1 MERAYSSE
9 RQGAERSGPAA
20 TPAPEPRL
28 GPRERLFQGSSWTA
42 FRLVVDAGML
52 ALGNA
57 AALYGAPAAN
67 ADSSARN
74 LVWLLPPLVIAL
86 LAASRMYRDTI
97 QVRIIDGL
105 GQVLAAT
112 SLAAISLI
120 AAAALV
126 DPGAAAGPVLARAW
140 LFGTLYLAGGRIL
153 LGWAQRR
160 ARATGLIAKPTLIV
174 GAGLIGAHVERRL
187 TSQPELGLRPVG
199 YLDADPPPAEMVPD
213 RHAPVLGGPDDLG
226 RVAAQT
232 RAVHVV
238 LGFSTAPDRLLI
250 PLVRECELLGLEV
263 SLVPRLF
270 ESVNLRVR
278 LEHLGGLPLFGLHT
292 INPKGWQF
300 AIKHISDRIVAASLL
315 LVLSPLLACL
325 ALAVRLS
332 SPGPVLFRQR
342 RLGRDGREFQMLKFR
357 SMSAADELAPEAMPD
372 NVVALRG
379 DLGPG
384 GAEGPDRRTRVGTL
398 MRRTSLDELPQLI
411 NVLRGEMSLI
421 GPRPERPE
429 FVDVFGARI
438 ARYTDRHRVKSGIT
452 GWAQVHRLR
461 GETSLRDRVEWD
473 NYYIE
478 NWSLWLDLKIL
489 LLTLTAFFHRAE

>member
-9 RQGAERSGPAA
+9 RQGAERSGPAN
-20 TPAPEPRL
+20 TPVPAPRL
-28 GPRERLFQGSSWTA
+28 GLRAGLFQGSGWTA
-42 FRLVVDAGML
+42 FRLVVDAGLL

-67 ADSSARN
+67 ADSSARD

-105 GQVLAAT
+105 GQVIAAT

-153 LGWAQRR
+153 LGWAQRN
-160 ARATGLIAKPTLIV
+160 ARQTGLIAKPTLIV

-213 RHAPVLGGPDDLG
+213 RHAPVLGGPDDLR

-232 RAVHVV
+232 RAAHVV
-238 LGFSTAPDRLLI
+238 LALQHRPRPPLI
-250 PLVRECELLGLEV
+250 PLVRRCELLGLEV

-270 ESVNLRVR
+270 ERVNDRAR
-278 LEHLGGLPLFGLHT
+278 LEHLGGLPLFGLRP
-292 INPKGWQF
+292 IDPKGWQF
-300 AIKHISDRIVAASLL
+300 AIKHALDRIAPLGL
-315 LVLSPLLACL
+315 MLVLSPLLA
-325 ALAVRLS
+325 RWR
-332 SPGPVLFRQR
+332 SPSGSARRGPVLFRQR
-342 RLGRDGREFQMLKFR
+342 RRRPRRPRVRHAQVPLDDRRAG
-357 SMSAADELAPEAMPD
+357 APERCPTCRPARRLG
-372 NVVALRG
+372 ARRRR
-379 DLGPG
+379 GPG
-384 GAEGPDRRTRVGTL
+384 PPHARRARCCAA
-398 MRRTSLDELPQLI
+398 RRSTSC
-411 NVLRGEMSLI
+411 RSSSTSCMGEMSLV

-429 FVDVFGARI
+429 FVDAVRARLRALHRPPPRQVGHHRLGAGPRPARADLAGRPRRVGQLLHRELVAGARPEDP
-438 ARYTDRHRVKSGIT
+438 R
-452 GWAQVHRLR
+452 
-461 GETSLRDRVEWD
+461 
-473 NYYIE
+473 
-478 NWSLWLDLKIL
+478 
-489 LLTLTAFFHRAE
+489 